1 MNAIASPAAVAERFR
16 TAFLAEENGA
26 LEVRSGPTTYAILF
40 DRGMVA
46 GAELR
51 VRAGGASPEA
61 DRGAAEILREAFAC
75 HPDDVEFEPGSL
87 PQESQADILN
97 TVEMFLDGIRAMA
110 GFEEIRDAL
119 LALENSLALRTNPAV
134 PLVRLTIN
142 PVPGDGISQH
152 GGI

>member
-26 LEVRSGPTTYAILF
+26 LEVRSGPPHYAILF

-51 VRAGGASPEA
+51 LQADGTSPVVE
-61 DRGAAEILREAFAC
+61 RGAVEILREAFAC
-75 HPDDVEFEPGSL
+75 RPDDVGFAPASS

-119 LALENSLALRTNPAV
+119 LALENRLVLRMNPAV
-134 PLVRLTIN
+134 PLER
-142 PVPGDGISQH
+142 
-152 GGI
+152 